1 MPFVGIP
8 VNIVRKP
15 NFNRM
20 QKETL
25 SQAIAHSPALLV
37 DFYATWCGP
46 CQTMHPVL
54 EQLKQQMG
62 DRLRIVKID
71 VDENKHAAAAYGIR
85 SVPTLL
91 LFVGGEQRWR
101 SAGAMP
107 LAALK
112 ARVEEELAK

>member
-1 MPFVGIP
+1 
-8 VNIVRKP
+8 
-15 NFNRM
+15 M
-20 QKETL
+20 QKESL
-25 SQAIAHSPALLV
+25 SQAIANSPALLV

-71 VDENKHAAAAYGIR
+71 VDEHKHTATAYGIR

-91 LFVGGEQRWR
+91 LFVDGEQRWR
-101 SAGAMP
+101 TSGAVP
-107 LAALK
+107 LPQLK
-112 ARVEEELAK
+112 ARVEAELTK